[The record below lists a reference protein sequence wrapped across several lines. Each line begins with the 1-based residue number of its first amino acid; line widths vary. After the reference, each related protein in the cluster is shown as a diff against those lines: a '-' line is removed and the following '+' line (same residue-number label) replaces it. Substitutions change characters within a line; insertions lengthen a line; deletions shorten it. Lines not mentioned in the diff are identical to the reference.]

1 MALNT
6 RIGPTAVAAA
16 LGLAA
21 LAGAGSAQAITCL
34 EVAQNAPGTLK
45 DHVIYG
51 AGGSAITATLAKV
64 ALTLSKAD
72 PPILVFFADP
82 GAQQGYNYFRDGT
95 GAGKTGSEFKYW
107 LKDADLAAP
116 PKCTAVD
123 TLAGQA
129 TDFGTIGSSLAL
141 FAQTLPADELRFFG
155 PAQGI
160 NVIVPKNSP
169 EVSISA
175 EALYFVYG
183 FGDASQY
190 ADATAPVPWTNKAYI
205 VQRKTSSFVQQFIRG
220 AIQKLGGEAATF
232 PASFPGATLTET
244 CSPTTGDTNGGTV
257 NCVEAAATA
266 GQAAAGIGFTSGPTA
281 DGARARVRTLA
292 YQHAGQSAGYWPDST
307 QDSFDKRNIRSGQYY
322 LWDVNQFF
330 VKTTGSNANPSLD
343 QITNPDLRRFIG
355 YFSGLLTPP
364 ADADVNR
371 AISETG
377 SIPLCAMHAQ
387 RASDF
392 EGLSCYAPP
401 TPCDC
406 YFESIATGTTPT
418 SCDACTTDA
427 QCGGDTPKC
436 HFGFCEAY

>member
-21 LAGAGSAQAITCL
+21 LAGAGSVKAITCA
-34 EVAQNAPGTLK
+34 EVAQSAPGTLK

-51 AGGSAITATLAKV
+51 AGGSAITATLARV

-82 GAQQGYNYFRDGT
+82 GAQQGYNYFRDGN

-107 LKDADLAAP
+107 LKDADLTAA

-141 FAQTLPADELRFFG
+141 FGETLPADTLQFFG

-160 NVIVPKNSP
+160 NIIVPKASP
-169 EVSISA
+169 ETSISA

-190 ADATAPVPWTNKAYI
+190 SGATAPVPWTNKAFI
-205 VQRKTSSFVQQFIRG
+205 IQRKSSSFVQQFIRG
-220 AIQKLGGEAATF
+220 AIQKLGGEAANF
-232 PASFPGATLTET
+232 PASFPGSTLTET

-266 GQAAAGIGFTSGPTA
+266 GQTAAGIGFTSGPTA
-281 DGARARVRTLA
+281 DAARARVHTLA
-292 YQHAGQSAGYWPDST
+292 YQHAGQTAGYWPDST
-307 QDSFDKRNIRSGQYY
+307 PDSFDKRNIRSGQYY

-330 VKTTGSNANPSLD
+330 VKTTGSNANPTLD
-343 QITNPDLRRFIG
+343 KITNPDLRRFIG
-355 YFSGLLTPP
+355 YFSGQLTPP

-401 TPCDC
+401 EPCDC
-406 YFESIATGTTPT
+406 YFESIATGAT
-418 SCDACTTDA
+418 SCTACKTDD

>member
-6 RIGPTAVAAA
+6 RIGPAAAAAA

-21 LAGAGSAQAITCL
+21 LAGAGSAKAITCA
-34 EVAQNAPGTLK
+34 EVAQSAPGTLK

-72 PPILVFFADP
+72 PPILVFYADP
-82 GAQQGYNYFRDGT
+82 GAQQGYDYFRDGT

-107 LKDADLAAP
+107 LKDADLATP

-141 FAQTLPADELRFFG
+141 FGETLPADTLQFFG
-155 PAQGI
+155 PAQGV
-160 NVIVPKNSP
+160 NVIVPKASP
-169 EVSISA
+169 ETSISA

-190 ADATAPVPWTNKAYI
+190 GGATAPVPWTNKAYI
-205 VQRKTSSFVQQFIRG
+205 IQRKSTSFVQQFIRG
-220 AIQKLGGEAATF
+220 AIQQLGGPAANF
-232 PASFPGATLTET
+232 PADFKNAATLTAD

-266 GQAAAGIGFTSGPTA
+266 GQAAQGIGFTSGPTA
-281 DGARARVRTLA
+281 DAARARVHTLA
-292 YQHAGQSAGYWPDST
+292 YQHVGQTAGYWPDST
-307 QDSFDKRNIRSGQYY
+307 PDSFDKRNIRSGQYY

-330 VKTTGSNANPSLD
+330 VKTTGSNANPTLD
-343 QITNPDLRRFIG
+343 KITNPDLRKFIG
-355 YFSGLLTPP
+355 YFSGQLTPP

-387 RASDF
+387 RSSDF
-392 EGLSCYAPP
+392 SGLSCYAPQE
-401 TPCDC
+401 PCDC
-406 YFESIATGTTPT
+406 YFESIATGTT

-427 QCGGDTPKC
+427 QCGDAAPKC